1 MSYCVIKDGD
11 KNTLRCL
18 MDKICREQDEKIDI
32 TKNGDEYSVIF
43 QDSKFYLIITD
54 AKRMHRDYMEGPF
67 FLEIDEKRTEMKD
80 DSSGHKKM
88 KANQEFARYITEIIK
103 QLKNL

>member
-11 KNTLRCL
+11 KNTLCCL

-43 QDSKFYLIITD
+43 QDSKFYLIITKE
-54 AKRMHRDYMEGPF
+54 KRMQTDYMEGPF

-80 DSSGHKKM
+80 GSSGRKKK
-88 KANQEFARYITEIIK
+88 KANQEFARYISEIIK
-103 QLKNL
+103 QLENL

>member
-32 TKNGDEYSVIF
+32 TKNGDEYSVI
-43 QDSKFYLIITD
+43 
-54 AKRMHRDYMEGPF
+54 
-67 FLEIDEKRTEMKD
+67 
-80 DSSGHKKM
+80 
-88 KANQEFARYITEIIK
+88 
-103 QLKNL
+103 